1 VRPTSQPKLKAKRGR
16 RRPDPLV
23 AVTTELRN
31 WFEVEPW
38 RTARQLLE
46 KLQENQPGVYPEKLL
61 RTLQRRVK
69 VWRRERANDLV
80 FGTGP
85 NTAVSLSDGN
95 SQTMERA
102 IAVDKQ
108 PACA

>member
-1 VRPTSQPKLKAKRGR
+1 M
-16 RRPDPLV
+16 
-23 AVTTELRN
+23 TTELRT
-31 WFEVEPW
+31 WFEAEPW

-69 VWRRERANDLV
+69 VWRRQRANDLV

-85 NTAVSLSDGN
+85 NTAASLSDGN
-95 SQTMERA
+95 SKTMERA
-102 IAVDKQ
+102 IAMDKQ
-108 PACA
+108 PA

>member
-1 VRPTSQPKLKAKRGR
+1 
-16 RRPDPLV
+16 
-23 AVTTELRN
+23 LRTR
-31 WFEVEPW
+31 FEAEPW

-46 KLQENQPGVYPEKLL
+46 KLQENRPGAYPEKLL

-80 FGTGP
+80 FGAGSRAGLNTG
-85 NTAVSLSDGN
+85 AASLPDGD
-95 SQTMERA
+95 SESMERA
-102 IAVDKQ
+102 AAVDKQ